1 MTREKGILEDWHDQR
16 GFGFIRRPGGGKLYV
31 HMKSIGKSTDRPKAG
46 DTLTYEIGEGANGRP
61 AAVKVSIVEP
71 PKPRSHGTAGLPHSE
86 EPPQA
91 ASRRAS
97 SASRE
102 AKVTSAPTAPQ
113 PTPRR
118 ESTPGLIRISMRTAA
133 AATLIVLLG
142 NNIILGR
149 FPVWVGLLYIIGGI
163 ASWLFYQADK
173 RAAERR
179 EWRAP
184 ERRLHLADLT
194 FGIIGGLLA
203 QHVLRHKTYK
213 PGFVMVTALITA
225 LHVLT
230 LGLIMFGVYAP
241 GTVGDFFRMFFKS

>member
-1 MTREKGILEDWHDQR
+1 MTREKGILEDWHDKR
-16 GFGFIRRPGGGKLYV
+16 GFGFIRRPAGGKLYV
-31 HMKSIGKSTDRPKAG
+31 HMKSIGKSTERPKAG
-46 DTLTYEIGEGANGRP
+46 DILSYEVGTGANGRP
-61 AAVKVSIVEP
+61 AAIEVTIIRPLQSKTAGIASGKGLERVAAQTVRRE
-71 PKPRSHGTAGLPHSE
+71 PKPGMQH
-86 EPPQA
+86 
-91 ASRRAS
+91 
-97 SASRE
+97 
-102 AKVTSAPTAPQ
+102 
-113 PTPRR
+113 
-118 ESTPGLIRISMRTAA
+118 ISIRTAA

-142 NNIILGR
+142 NNIVLGR

-163 ASWLFYQADK
+163 ASWMFYQADK

-230 LGLIMFGVYAP
+230 LGLIMLAVYVP
-241 GTVGDFFRMFFKS
+241 GGVGDFFRMLFTR

>member
-1 MTREKGILEDWHDQR
+1 MTREKGILEDWHDTR

-31 HMKSIGKSTDRPKAG
+31 HMKSIGKSTERPKAG
-46 DTLTYEIGEGANGRP
+46 DILSYEVGTGTNGRP
-61 AAVKVSIVEP
+61 AAVSATIIRPLQSK
-71 PKPRSHGTAGLPHSE
+71 TAGIAPSKNGPE
-86 EPPQA
+86 RVA
-91 ASRRAS
+91 AQPAR
-97 SASRE
+97 RE
-102 AKVTSAPTAPQ
+102 AK
-113 PTPRR
+113 
-118 ESTPGLIRISMRTAA
+118 PGLVRISMRTAA
-133 AATLIVLLG
+133 AATIIVRLG

-149 FPVWVGLLYIIGGI
+149 FPVWVGLLYVIGGI
-163 ASWLFYQADK
+163 ASWLFYEADK

-184 ERRLHLADLT
+184 ERRLHLADLS

-230 LGLIMFGVYAP
+230 LGLIMVAVYVP
-241 GTVGDFFRMFFKS
+241 GGVGDFFRNIFPG